1 MLSNLEIG
9 EHVDSIVKN
18 IEILGSTFI
27 SDPVLTNYLEQL
39 TARNAA
45 FSEGLMPLKKSD
57 ETAKIVLANTA
68 RNTAARMLFNQL
80 RVYKHTENPLEQ
92 EAYASLRNALSPYKG
107 VHYWNFEKQT
117 AGTDNLLT
125 SLQEPV
131 YIAHLDLLD
140 MTAKVARLTAANEA
154 FKAAFNKR
162 MQEKISTP
170 SYDMKLLRKEM
181 QQTYEDT
188 INYVL
193 AMAKAHDT
201 EPFNKTLEVINLLRD
216 YYGNLIAKRLGMK
229 GKSIREGVS
238 SGEGSEGEE
247 EEGE

>member
-18 IEILGSTFI
+18 IEILGSTLI
-27 SDPVLTNYLEQL
+27 SDPVLTNYLVQL

-45 FSEGLMPLKKSD
+45 FSEGLMPPKKSD
-57 ETAKIVLANTA
+57 ETAKIAKADEKRDIAT
-68 RNTAARMLFNQL
+68 RMLFQQL
-80 RVYKHTENPLEQ
+80 KVYKYVENPLEQ
-92 EAYASLRNALSPYKG
+92 EAYASLKNIFNTYRG
-107 VHYWNFEKQT
+107 IHRWNFEKQT
-117 AGTDNLLT
+117 AGMDNLLT

-131 YIAHLDLLD
+131 YVAHLDWLD
-140 MTAKVARLTAANEA
+140 MTAKVARLTTANEA

-170 SYDMKLLRKEM
+170 SYDMKQLRKEM

-201 EPFNKTLEVINLLRD
+201 EQFNKTLEVINLLRD

-229 GKSIREGVS
+229 GKEVH
-238 SGEGSEGEE
+238 
-247 EEGE
+247 